1 MKPSIAGY
9 KRKLEVKKVTLG
21 DLEATYCCV
30 SEFPPGVSWAEAL
43 PESRK
48 WFKTNLG
55 KHVEGYHLLDDDKV
69 VGHIYYET
77 SETALVPYEI
87 EPRIACIYCTEMLH
101 DYMHKGYGRMMFDYV
116 KDDLKKQGFK
126 GIIVDATDF
135 KEYMHYE
142 HFLKQ
147 GFKVNKEHGPFKLM
161 YFPLTKESIN
171 VKPLDLHYTPS
182 RDKVE
187 VTLFNNF
194 FCPVGA
200 YMYHLIKKVAQ
211 SFGDKVKIVE
221 IEATLETVR
230 RYGTTDPLIN
240 GKIKIFG
247 PASEED
253 VRKAIQEEINQFKH

>member
-1 MKPSIAGY
+1 MKPSITGY
-9 KRKLEVKKVTLG
+9 KRKLEVKKATLG

-55 KHVEGYHLLDDDKV
+55 KQVEGYHLLDDDKV

-87 EPRIACIYCTEMLH
+87 ESRIACIYCTEMLH
-101 DYMHKGYGRMMFDYV
+101 DYMRKGYGRMMFDYV

-126 GIIVDATDF
+126 GIIVDATDL
-135 KEYMHYE
+135 KEYMHYK

-200 YMYHLIKKVAQ
+200 YMYHLIEKVAQ

-240 GKIKIFG
+240 GKIKILG

-253 VRKAIQEEINQFKH
+253 VKKAIQEEINQFKH

>member
-1 MKPSIAGY
+1 MSELPPS
-9 KRKLEVKKVTLG
+9 
-21 DLEATYCCV
+21 
-30 SEFPPGVSWAEAL
+30 VSWAEAL
-43 PESRK
+43 PESRE

-55 KHVEGYHLLDDDKV
+55 RHVEGYHLLDNDKV

-77 SETALVPYEI
+77 SERALVPYEI
-87 EPRIACIYCTEMLH
+87 EPNIACVYCTEMLH
-101 DYMHKGYGRMMFDYV
+101 DYMHKGHGKMMFDYA
-116 KDDLKKQGFK
+116 KEDLKKQGFK

-135 KEYMHYE
+135 EEYMHYK

-147 GFKVNKEHGPFKLM
+147 GFKLIKEHGPFKLM
-161 YFPLTKESIN
+161 YFPLLKES
-171 VKPLDLHYTPS
+171 VSVEPLELNYQPS
-182 RDKVE
+182 RDRVE

-240 GKIKIFG
+240 GKIKILG

-253 VRKAIQEEINQFKH
+253 VRKAIQEEIDQFKR